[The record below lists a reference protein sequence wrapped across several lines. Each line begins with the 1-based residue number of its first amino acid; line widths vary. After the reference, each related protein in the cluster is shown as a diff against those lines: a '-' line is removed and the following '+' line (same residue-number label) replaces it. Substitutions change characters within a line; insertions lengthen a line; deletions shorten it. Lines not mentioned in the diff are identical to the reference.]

1 MYFCLYII
9 MFDPLANTYEM
20 VLGES
25 IRAEDAGKARIGSHV
40 GLAWKNI

>member
-1 MYFCLYII
+1 